1 MGKNIYYDKYRKFA
15 KQITKSNLN
24 LLSGRYKFVIQKYK
38 YIYKDILEKLS
49 ISKSDDIF
57 DIGTGDGRIIEYLST
72 KCKSATTIDSEEII
86 NKISK
91 KKKLSI

>member
-1 MGKNIYYDKYRKFA
+1 MGKTIYYDKYRKFA

-49 ISKSDDIF
+49 INKSDDMVV
-57 DIGTGDGRIIEYLST
+57 LSNIYQQNVNQ
-72 KCKSATTIDSEEII
+72 KQQLIV
-86 NKISK
+86 K
-91 KKKLSI
+91 K